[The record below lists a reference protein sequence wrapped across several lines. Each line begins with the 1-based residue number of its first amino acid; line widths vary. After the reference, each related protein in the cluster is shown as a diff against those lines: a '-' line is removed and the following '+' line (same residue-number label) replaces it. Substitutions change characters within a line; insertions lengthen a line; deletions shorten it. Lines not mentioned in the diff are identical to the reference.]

1 MTTGGNLGGDTMQP
15 GELSGSLSPLVIA
28 AHELK
33 SPLAVIRQLALE
45 LQSDMGHPLA
55 EQIRLASEQ
64 SLRLVS
70 NLTKA
75 EQLQTHLFPTM
86 PVNPKRLCESVSMEM
101 TGLYKAHERHIVY
114 KRSRSLPLVVSNN
127 DLLRRILLNFADNAL
142 HYSSEDGVVE
152 LYSQLLTSKDMV
164 RLGVRD
170 YGPALPAG
178 LWRDLTSGNPMR
190 TGVSMRPTSSGL
202 GLSISMK
209 FAEVIGAKVGATRH
223 RDGASFYVD
232 VPVSNQL
239 SLL

>member
-1 MTTGGNLGGDTMQP
+1 MTTGGNLGGEDVQP
-15 GELSGSLSPLVIA
+15 AEFSGSLSPLVIA

-45 LQSDMGHPLA
+45 LQGDTDHPLA

-64 SLRLVS
+64 SLRLVG

-75 EQLQTHLFPTM
+75 ERLQTNLFPTM
-86 PVNPKRLCESVSMEM
+86 PVNPKRLCESVSAEM
-101 TGLYKAHERHIVY
+101 AGLYRAHERNIVY
-114 KRSRSLPLVVSNN
+114 KRARSLPLVVSNN

-142 HYSSEDGVVE
+142 HYSSEAGVVE
-152 LYSQLLTSKDMV
+152 LYSQLLASKDTV

-170 YGPALPAG
+170 YGPALPAS
-178 LWRDLTSGNPMR
+178 LWRDLTSGNP
-190 TGVSMRPTSSGL
+190 THLAVNMRPTSSGL
-202 GLSISMK
+202 GLAISMK
-209 FAEVIGAKVGATRH
+209 FAEVIGAKVGAIRH